1 MKKLSDLKLVTQ
13 LSISFGII
21 LILFLIMGVNSWFQS
36 NQLAQQTSDLY
47 EHPLVVRRAISDLKI
62 DIRSIR
68 LELLNILQTDNDKE
82 KQKALTNIVVY
93 QADASNDFEIL
104 KNHYL
109 GPKTDV
115 EEARLVFLQWISLL
129 EHFKGLVRAG
139 KSNTELNHFDD
150 SADMEKAGEKLYDSI
165 LKIDSFAFNKAEQLF
180 THAKGVK
187 ESLDKQLL
195 ILLAGILALL
205 SIIITVFS
213 NNIIRP
219 IKQLI
224 GIHKI
229 FGEGKMD
236 IRSSYASKNELG
248 ELADSF
254 NKLANTIQNEFN
266 FKDRSVRLNSF
277 LLKGLESSS
286 LLEYVLEPLMNLT
299 NAQVGA
305 IYLLNDEKS
314 HFEHFESIGL
324 PANYTRS
331 FSARNHEGEFGLAL
345 TTREIS
351 HLTNIPEDTNFAFT
365 AVTGAMKPKEII
377 TIPLID
383 KKEVI
388 AMISLSSLSGFDQ
401 VSVRLIT
408 DMQSTLTVWM
418 NAILAGRK
426 ILLLSENLRLQNSEL
441 EAQKTELSSQ
451 AKELV
456 EQNAELE
463 MQTKQLNESNHL
475 KSSFLSN
482 MSHEL
487 RTPLN
492 SVIALSGV
500 LNRRLEN
507 KIPHEEYGYLHVI
520 ERNGKQL
527 LMLINDILDLS
538 RIEAGY
544 EEVQVNRFDVNH
556 LLNEV
561 VQLIEPLAAQKNIEL
576 TCKLNSALPFIHSDY
591 EKCRHILQNIVVNAI
606 KFTETGS
613 VKIGAR
619 AGIHS
624 IYIDITD
631 TGIGIDHE
639 FLSEIF
645 DEFRQADNSNA
656 RKHGGTGLGLSI
668 AKKYAELL
676 GGTITVESEKGKG
689 SRFSVILPIH
699 CPAQSVDSDNPV
711 IHAEHKTST
720 PQTATKKKNVGEK
733 TILLVEDSEAAI
745 IQMKDMLTSEGY
757 AIFGARNG
765 VEALE
770 QIAIKIPDAMILDLM
785 MPEVD
790 GFEVLK
796 RIRNHEETAQ
806 LPVIILTAKF
816 VTKEELAFLKHNNV
830 HQLIQKGD
838 VKKDQ
843 LLTFV
848 SQMLFPEVQ
857 EKIHPS
863 EPIDKFLLS
872 QSPTIL
878 VVEDNPDNMLTIKVL
893 LDGFGTVIEVDDG
906 SIALEMAL
914 LHAPDLVLLD
924 IALPGENGESIV
936 RKMRQTDQLK
946 KIPVIAV
953 SASAMKGD
961 REHFI
966 AIGFDD
972 YISKP
977 IDHEIFNKV
986 IGKAIAKRNHLS

>member
-1 MKKLSDLKLVTQ
+1 MKKLSDLKIVRQ
-13 LSISFGII
+13 LEISFGII
-21 LILFLIMGVNSWFQS
+21 FVLFVILGANSWLQS
-36 NQLAQQTSDLY
+36 NKLAQQTSDLY
-47 EHPLVVRRAISDLKI
+47 EHPMVVRRAIGELETDV
-62 DIRSIR
+62 RSIR
-68 LELLNILQTDNDKE
+68 LEFLNILRATRDQE
-82 KQKALTNIVVY
+82 KQDAMINVAKY
-93 QADASNDFEIL
+93 QADATSQFETI
-104 KNHYL
+104 KDQYL

-115 EEARLVFLQWISLL
+115 EEALRLFLRWTALQ
-129 EHFKGLVRAG
+129 EEFKGMVRAG
-139 KSNTELNHFDD
+139 KSLDELNRFDD
-150 SADMEKAGEKLYDSI
+150 SVDLGKAGELVFDSI
-165 LKIDSFAFNKAEQLF
+165 KKIDLFAINKAEQFFNTTLE
-180 THAKGVK
+180 VK
-187 ESLDKQLL
+187 RSLDVQQMILL
-195 ILLAGILALL
+195 ICILAL
-205 SIIITVFS
+205 ITLIVILFTG
-213 NNIIRP
+213 NILRP
-219 IKQLI
+219 IKQLTEV
-224 GIHKI
+224 HKS
-229 FGEGKMD
+229 FGKGKLEM
-236 IRSSYASKNELG
+236 RSTYSSKNELG
-248 ELADSF
+248 QLADSF
-254 NKLANTIQNEFN
+254 NNLANTIQNEFH

-277 LLKGLESSS
+277 LLKGLESNS
-286 LLEYVLEPLMNLT
+286 LLEFVLEPLMNLT

-324 PANYTRS
+324 PSTYIRS
-331 FSARNHEGEFGLAL
+331 FSARNHEGEFGIAL
-345 TTREIS
+345 TTKEIS
-351 HLTNIPEDTNFAFT
+351 HLTNIPEDTDFVFT
-365 AVTGAMKPKEII
+365 AVSGVMKPKEII
-377 TIPLID
+377 TIPLLD

-388 AMISLSSLSGFDQ
+388 AIISLSSLSGFDAI
-401 VSVRLIT
+401 SVRLIT
-408 DMQSTLTVWM
+408 DMQSTLTAWM
-418 NAILAGRK
+418 NAILSNRK
-426 ILLLSENLRLQNSEL
+426 ILHLSENLKLQNSEL
-441 EAQKTELSSQ
+441 ESQKTELASQ
-451 AKELV
+451 THELF

-463 MQTKQLNESNHL
+463 MQKKQLDESNHL
-475 KSSFLSN
+475 KTSFLSN

-507 KIPHEEYGYLHVI
+507 KIPKEEYSYLEVI

-576 TCKLNSALPFIHSDY
+576 TCKLNSDLPFIHSDY
-591 EKCRHILQNIVVNAI
+591 DKCRHILQNVVVNAV
-606 KFTETGS
+606 KFTDEGKVAIVAEAS
-613 VKIGAR
+613 P
-619 AGIHS
+619 HS
-624 IYIDITD
+624 IRMDVTD
-631 TGIGIDHE
+631 TGIGIGQE
-639 FLSEIF
+639 FLANIF
-645 DEFRQADNSNA
+645 EEFRQADNSNA

-699 CPAQSVDSDNPV
+699 CPSQTIDCDNSVVYNDHPSTISQPASFPKN
-711 IHAEHKTST
+711 TS
-720 PQTATKKKNVGEK
+720 KK

-745 IQMKDMLTSEGY
+745 IQIKEMLTSQGY
-757 AIFGARNG
+757 AISVAHNG
-765 VEALE
+765 MEALE
-770 QIAIKIPDAMILDLM
+770 QIAIRIPDAMILDLM

-796 RIRNHEETAQ
+796 RIRNQEETAR

-838 VKKDQ
+838 VQKDQ
-843 LLTFV
+843 LLNFV
-848 SQMLFPEVQ
+848 SQMIFPEVQ
-857 EKIHPS
+857 EKSHAS
-863 EPIDKFLLS
+863 EPNGNIS
-872 QSPTIL
+872 QRHSPIIL

-893 LDGFGTVIEVDDG
+893 LEGFGTIIEVNDG

-914 LHAPDLVLLD
+914 LHAPNLILLD

-936 RKMRQTDQLK
+936 QKMRQTDQLK
-946 KIPVIAV
+946 KVPVIAV

-977 IDHEIFNKV
+977 IDHEIFNTI

>member
-314 HFEHFESIGL
+314 HLEHFESIGL

-576 TCKLNSALPFIHSDY
+576 TCKLNSDLPFIHSDY
-591 EKCRHILQNIVVNAI
+591 EKCRHILQNIVVNAV
-606 KFTETGS
+606 KFTDEGKVAIAAES
-613 VKIGAR
+613 SA
-619 AGIHS
+619 HS
-624 IYIDITD
+624 IRLDVTD
-631 TGIGIDHE
+631 TGIGIGQE
-639 FLSEIF
+639 FLASIF
-645 DEFRQADNSNA
+645 EEFRQADNSNA
-656 RKHGGTGLGLSI
+656 RKYGGTGLGLSI

-689 SRFSVILPIH
+689 SRFSVILPIQ
-699 CPAQSVDSDNPV
+699 CPARTIDTNHPV
-711 IHAEHKTST
+711 VYADHQKFILTQAPMPGNT
-720 PQTATKKKNVGEK
+720 QDK

-745 IQMKDMLTSEGY
+745 IQMKEMLSSEGY
-757 AIFGARNG
+757 AISVAHNG
-765 VEALE
+765 MEALE

-785 MPEVD
+785 MPDVD

-796 RIRNHEETAQ
+796 QIRNHPETAR

-816 VTKEELAFLKHNNV
+816 VTKEELAFLKHNNI

-838 VKKDQ
+838 VKKEQ

-848 SQMLFPEVQ
+848 SQMIFPETRKEHLSRKVTSKPLQ
-857 EKIHPS
+857 
-863 EPIDKFLLS
+863 S
-872 QSPTIL
+872 QSPNII

-893 LDGFGTVIEVDDG
+893 LEGFGTVIEVNDG
-906 SIALEMAL
+906 STALETAL
-914 LHAPDLVLLD
+914 LHAPELILLD
-924 IALPGENGESIV
+924 IALPGENGEEIL
-936 RKMRQTDQLK
+936 RKMRQTNQLK
-946 KIPVIAV
+946 EVPVIAV

-977 IDHEIFNKV
+977 IDHEIFNAIIGKV
-986 IGKAIAKRNHLS
+986 IARRNHLS